1 LRELNRRWSSPALN
15 SRDGLEYVWV
25 PAGTFMMGCV
35 LDDSACDYYEKP
47 RHQVTLT
54 KGYWIG
60 QTEVTVDAYQHFAS
74 ASGVGMP
81 DAPVFDSN
89 WHDRSHPIVNVSW
102 NEASAYCDWAGGRLP
117 TEAEWERAA
126 RGKREGSLYPWGNS
140 INHEYA
146 NYGNDKGTGGMAL
159 GRDRW
164 EFTAPVAS
172 FDPNGLGLYDMAGNV
187 MEWVKDWFSDKYYAG
202 APSVDPR
209 GPLTGS
215 YRVLKGGGW
224 KNGPRPL
231 RSSWRFSGQQSAK
244 RDYIGFRC
252 ACDDLPD
259 RH

>member
-1 LRELNRRWSSPALN
+1 
-15 SRDGLEYVWV
+15 
-25 PAGTFMMGCV
+25 
-35 LDDSACDYYEKP
+35 
-47 RHQVTLT
+47 
-54 KGYWIG
+54 
-60 QTEVTVDAYQHFAS
+60 
-74 ASGVGMP
+74 MP